1 MKQPKQTKKKKRPVW
16 FHRLLWQVARVV
28 LTPLYRKYGF
38 RAERV
43 KLPDGPCLIFSTHQT
58 HLDPLLLVKP
68 FRRQMYYVASE
79 HLLRRWYR
87 WILTLAADPIIRCK
101 SRTETNAAMD
111 ILRRVRE
118 GHSVCVFIEGERCY
132 AGQTEYIPDSA
143 ARLAKMAGVPLLTYR
158 LEQGYFIQP
167 RWARSMRKGSAFTG
181 RAAHLYTADELKA
194 MSNEEVLAH
203 IRTDLFVDA
212 YAEQQAQMLAYPGE
226 HLAEHLETL
235 LYRCPVCGSIDTL
248 HSEDDCFFCECG
260 LNLRYTEYGYLEPYH
275 AGAMDAPFATLQAWY
290 EWEKA
295 SLTPLAEESL
305 AQPDKPLLCDAH
317 QNMRRC
323 DEDTHYILQQW
334 QNGTLTLYADRLV
347 FAAADGEALVF
358 PFEQIRNISCQERQM
373 LSFSSGG
380 AVYEVLCEQPRSA
393 LKYQHLFHALR
404 RFQKAAAD

>member
-1 MKQPKQTKKKKRPVW
+1 MARNKYNVDETLESEFNVHHLVRSLKYIKRYKKLLIGAFFFSLTSSFCGLLIPV
-16 FHRLLWQVARVV
+16 FTQ
-28 LTPLYRKYGF
+28 
-38 RAERV
+38 
-43 KLPDGPCLIFSTHQT
+43 
-58 HLDPLLLVKP
+58 
-68 FRRQMYYVASE
+68 
-79 HLLRRWYR
+79 
-87 WILTLAADPIIRCK
+87 
-101 SRTETNAAMD
+101 NAID
-111 ILRRVRE
+111 
-118 GHSVCVFIEGERCY
+118 VFIPNDDVKSLLIAGAAILATIIIQAFCNRSRSRCSAI
-132 AGQTEYIPDSA
+132 AGQSIVKD
-143 ARLAKMAGVPLLTYR
+143 
-158 LEQGYFIQP
+158 
-167 RWARSMRKGSAFTG
+167 
-181 RAAHLYTADELKA
+181 
-194 MSNEEVLAH
+194 